1 MERAGVLRHRWA
13 NPRGRD
19 SGKRRSQLGEGGL
32 EVFDN
37 GGRGDGRHRRKP
49 EGGVNG
55 KFTNQS
61 SRWEAS
67 EMDHS
72 PRASNRESASQW
84 RSRARPTWTGIPKGE
99 HAG

>member
-1 MERAGVLRHRWA
+1 MEFVGT
-13 NPRGRD
+13 
-19 SGKRRSQLGEGGL
+19 
-32 EVFDN
+32 
-37 GGRGDGRHRRKP
+37 GRHRRKP

-72 PRASNRESASQW
+72 PKGEAVAQPNQW
-84 RSRARPTWTGIPKGE
+84 RSWERPTWTGSPKGE
-99 HAG
+99 QMGNLRMEPVGTARHRP